1 MCMHLCMCAFG
12 QLYKRL
18 AVAHASTI
26 LWLDD
31 NEEDSHASTESSII
45 TAENDP
51 YDDQVSAEEWNFLF
65 NDSNDDDDAFHGC

>member
-1 MCMHLCMCAFG
+1 MYALVDG
-12 QLYKRL
+12 TEDDL
-18 AVAHASTI
+18 

-31 NEEDSHASTESSII
+31 NEEDRHASTESSII

-65 NDSNDDDDAFHGC
+65 NDSNDDDDAFHGF